1 MGAGRVLVPLLPGW
15 ASRWTDSGDGIPSAI
30 LDLEEIC
37 DGAAML
43 IPEGDGPLKV
53 SNFSKCGD
61 IVYALPVLRAL
72 HRITGRKIHLLVS
85 GSAWQFALVLQEQ
98 PYIHEV
104 ELEDTLAHRTFPIE
118 RGAIFNHWDWYLPKH
133 GINLSLQP
141 MYFYDEAPI
150 SWTHCVMQAA
160 GVTELTNSD
169 CVALPSLVNHR
180 RWLDGIDVECA
191 GKKQAKPKT
200 IILAPETDTLD
211 ELMPSIWQEIS
222 LQVMQAGLTPV
233 VVGTRRQFQLDGC
246 TDLRGLT
253 SVPVLARLIAESR
266 GFIGA
271 HSFPWHLARHS
282 ETPAVCVQTWR
293 EGLRRCLPVDTP
305 YTWYDAK
312 DYLSAVPT
320 VLKTMQPVAV
330 GG

>member
-1 MGAGRVLVPLLPGW
+1 M
-15 ASRWTDSGDGIPSAI
+15 I
-30 LDLEEIC
+30 
-37 DGAAML
+37 
-43 IPEGDGPLKV
+43 KV
-53 SNFSKCGD
+53 SNFNKMGD
-61 IVYALPVLRAL
+61 VVYSLPVLRAL
-72 HRITGRKIHLLVS
+72 WRLRNEKIHLLLS
-85 GSAWQFALVLQEQ
+85 GSAYQLAPLLWEQ
-98 PYIHEV
+98 PYIGEV
-104 ELEDTLAHRTFPIE
+104 ELEDTLAHRTFPIA

-133 GINLSLQP
+133 GLNLSLQP
-141 MYFYDEAPI
+141 WYFYDDAPI

-160 GVTELTNSD
+160 GVTELTESD

-180 RWLDGIDVECA
+180 RWLSGIDVEVN
-191 GKKQAKPKT
+191 GKKQAKPNT

-211 ELMPSIWQEIS
+211 ELMPNIWEEI
-222 LQVMQAGLTPV
+222 VKEVVEAGYTAV
-233 VVGTRRQFQLDGC
+233 VVGTRQLYWLWDEDREHRLL
-246 TDLRGLT
+246 DLRGHT

-305 YTWYDAK
+305 YTWIDAK
-312 DYLSAVPT
+312 DYRSAVAT
-320 VLKTMQPVAV
+320 VLKTQQPVTV